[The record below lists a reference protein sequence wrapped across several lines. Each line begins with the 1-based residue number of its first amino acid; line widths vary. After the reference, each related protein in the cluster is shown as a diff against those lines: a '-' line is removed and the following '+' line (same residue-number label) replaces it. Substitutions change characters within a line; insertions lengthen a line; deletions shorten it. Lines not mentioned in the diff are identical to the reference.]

1 MVHIHAEFSM
11 WVDVITTFEKKK
23 PVSEDKWCIIKLST
37 TNVVNRIPFSKLKK
51 VQSTWNSWNAPSI
64 GKERQYDYTHI
75 HYHHFVL
82 KFTNKEFSH
91 GFDC

>member
-11 WVDVITTFEKKK
+11 WVDVITTFEKK

-51 VQSTWNSWNAPSI
+51 STIN
-64 GKERQYDYTHI
+64 
-75 HYHHFVL
+75 L
-82 KFTNKEFSH
+82 KFMKCPKYWERTTIRLHSYTLPSFCIEVYK
-91 GFDC
+91 

>member
-11 WVDVITTFEKKK
+11 WVDVITTFEKKQ

-51 VQSTWNSWNAPSI
+51 STINLKFMKWYW
-64 GKERQYDYTHI
+64 ERTTMRLHSYTLHR
-75 HYHHFVL
+75 FVL